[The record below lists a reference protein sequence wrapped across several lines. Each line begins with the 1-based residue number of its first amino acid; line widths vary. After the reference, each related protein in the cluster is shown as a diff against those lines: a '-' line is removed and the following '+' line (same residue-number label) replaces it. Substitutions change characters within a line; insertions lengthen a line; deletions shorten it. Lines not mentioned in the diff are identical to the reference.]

1 MKLGSMVVTCEGCGC
16 SEILQASAS
25 KRAFMRSFNR
35 FVRGHRMHEY
45 KARVGEW
52 KRPKVG
58 KTEQNKR
65 LLRRVSTYGMTK
77 Q

>member
-1 MKLGSMVVTCEGCGC
+1 VKFGSLVVTCEGCGC
-16 SEILQASAS
+16 QEIIQGSQT

-45 KARVGEW
+45 RAKVGEY
-52 KRPKVG
+52 KRPKVSKG
-58 KTEQNKR
+58 EQLKR
-65 LLRRVSTYGMTK
+65 TLRRVSTYGMTK

>member
-1 MKLGSMVVTCEGCGC
+1 MVVACEGCGC
-16 SEILQASAS
+16 QEILQPNASR
-25 KRAFMRSFNR
+25 RAFMRSFNR
-35 FVRGHRMHEY
+35 FVREHRMHEY
-45 KARVGEW
+45 KAKVGEW

-58 KTEQNKR
+58 KAEQNKR